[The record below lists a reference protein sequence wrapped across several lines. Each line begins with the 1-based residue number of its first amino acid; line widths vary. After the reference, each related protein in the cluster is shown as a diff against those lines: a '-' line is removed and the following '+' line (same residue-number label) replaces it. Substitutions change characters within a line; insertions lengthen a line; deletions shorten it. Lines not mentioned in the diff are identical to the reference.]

1 MPLYDRSIA
10 FPPQKMLLITPCP
23 KWEISTTRKNLAIHH
38 FVPKILIPQN
48 FHATDMTSLPRSSNF
63 PPPNVYQRNGE
74 TVRNSVLSR
83 RCRKQKDCQRL
94 GEDLSRN
101 RRDTPPKTNME
112 PENGPLEKEIPI
124 GFTIISRF
132 HVNFWGCT
140 SLENLAWE
148 KILHSMATLRS
159 RDNPAGKIL
168 LISSA
173 ETE

>member
-1 MPLYDRSIA
+1 
-10 FPPQKMLLITPCP
+10 MLLITPCP

-38 FVPKILIPQN
+38 FVPNILIPQN

-63 PPPNVYQRNGE
+63 PPPNVYGDHRNGE

-124 GFTIISRF
+124 GNHHFQVPA
-132 HVNFWGCT
+132 VNFSGCT